1 MTQPE
6 ENLMKTQYPSLD
18 HAYLNENYYA
28 VGFGHILPEAF
39 TVYVEQ
45 NRMLLEQLS
54 AALKD
59 GSVDRATAL
68 VHTIKGSSGSVG
80 ARAMEQLAEQFETA
94 VEQQDHSAMANL
106 AMEMLVEQENTV
118 RAIEEEVHN
127 IEKTLMP

>member
-1 MTQPE
+1 
-6 ENLMKTQYPSLD
+6 MKTEYPSLD
-18 HAYLNENYYA
+18 HPYLHENYYA

-54 AALKD
+54 AALEE
-59 GSVDRATAL
+59 GSVDRANTL
-68 VHTIKGSSGSVG
+68 VHTIKGSSSSVG
-80 ARAMEQLAEQFETA
+80 AKAMEQLAEQFEAA
-94 VEQQDHSAMANL
+94 VEQHDHATMARL
-106 AMEMLVEQENTV
+106 AMEMLVEQENTG